1 MLFSPERADGLAQ
14 QIRTAS
20 VPTVD
25 IFSGIIADCT
35 RLPTLVKAGKA
46 AQIDRLLKSGAW
58 TDVALSVI
66 ESELPAW
73 KVRRLIFE
81 DGEWFCSLSRQ
92 QNLPAELDDTADA
105 HHECLPLAILSAF
118 MEARR
123 RVVAS
128 RGNHSTIAPKI
139 RTAAE
144 NPICC
149 DNFA

>member
-1 MLFSPERADGLAQ
+1 MLFSPEREDGSAL
-14 QIRTAS
+14 QIRSAS

-25 IFSGIIADCT
+25 IFSGIIAECT
-35 RLPTLVKAGKA
+35 RLPTLIKAGKA
-46 AQIDRLLKSGAW
+46 AQFGQMLKAGAW
-58 TDVALSVI
+58 TDAALSVI
-66 ESELPAW
+66 ALELPAW

-81 DGEWFCSLSRQ
+81 DGEWVCSLSSQ

-118 MEARR
+118 LKARR

-128 RGNHSTIAPKI
+128 RDNYSTIVPKI
-139 RTAAE
+139 RAAAE